1 MLAGIDCHDKF
12 AWDRHYHYQCDTNL
26 HNGGGGI
33 SLWLTVMSLLLRLG
47 KTNEIQDVAFKKD
60 ISYLEEN
67 NQQITSTNLC
77 ELIYIYLFEGGK

>member
-1 MLAGIDCHDKF
+1 MI
-12 AWDRHYHYQCDTNL
+12 
-26 HNGGGGI
+26 
-33 SLWLTVMSLLLRLG
+33 LLLRLG

-77 ELIYIYLFEGGK
+77 EFIYIYIYLKEKSEA

>member
-1 MLAGIDCHDKF
+1 MISLLGT
-12 AWDRHYHYQCDTNL
+12 DTTITNVTPISIM
-26 HNGGGGI
+26 GGGI

-67 NQQITSTNLC
+67 NQQITSTDLC